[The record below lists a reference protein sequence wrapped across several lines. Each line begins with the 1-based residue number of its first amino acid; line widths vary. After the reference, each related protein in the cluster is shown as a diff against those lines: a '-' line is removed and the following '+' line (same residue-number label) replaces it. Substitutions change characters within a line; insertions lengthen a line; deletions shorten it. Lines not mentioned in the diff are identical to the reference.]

1 MFRWTQLSTLAVAVC
16 LMACTVTVMSEEKDE
31 NSKLKIA
38 GVSCIIKPGKVD
50 HNLAQIEKWTKR
62 AAAEGADLVLFNETS
77 VTGYWMSSEVRA
89 LAEPRN
95 GRIVQEL
102 TRFAKENDIV
112 ICAGM
117 VEKAANKAHNTQVV
131 VGPQGLLG
139 FHRKSSFP
147 SGEEKWHDIGRDANV
162 FTVHGVRMG
171 IAICF
176 ESVAPDTCRKLVRK
190 GAKIILAPYMNGVT
204 AEEIFGGKRPY
215 FQERARE
222 NGVWYIACDQCGQY
236 DEKEGK
242 LTRAGAVCFVNPQ
255 GDIVAVTSLDET
267 GEHMIIHEVSW

>member
-1 MFRWTQLSTLAVAVC
+1 MLRWIQLSILAFVVC
-16 LMACTVTVMSEEKDE
+16 LMAYGAIGTGENKDKS
-31 NSKLKIA
+31 SKLKIA

-50 HNLAQIEKWTKR
+50 ENLAQIEKWTKL
-62 AAAEGADLVLFNETS
+62 AAAEGADMVLFNETCA
-77 VTGYWMSSEVRA
+77 TGYWFSREVRP

-102 TRFAKENDIV
+102 TSFAKDNDII

-117 VEKAANKAHNTQVV
+117 AEKAASKVHNTQVV
-131 VGPQGLLG
+131 VGPQGVIG

-147 SGEEKWHDIGRDANV
+147 SGEEKWHDIGRDTNV
-162 FTVHGVRMG
+162 FTVRGVRVG

-176 ESVAPDTCRKLVRK
+176 ESIAPDTCRKLARK
-190 GAKIILAPYMNGVT
+190 GAKIILAPYCNGVT

-236 DEKEGK
+236 DEKQGK
-242 LTRAGAVCFVNPQ
+242 PTRAGAVCFVNPE
-255 GDIVAVTSLDET
+255 GEIVAVTSLEET